1 MNLRL
6 QQMLKLH
13 RLYEPAGDGGSD
25 AGGTG
30 SGAGAAGDGDAGTEA
45 QSGEAGEGAGAAGD
59 ASGSKAQG
67 EADAGAGDKSGQ
79 APSITDADA
88 KLLKDVMKHK
98 DRAKELERE
107 LQAAR
112 EKLSA
117 YDGLDPSKARELL
130 EKEQEAERKAAEAR
144 GDYDRLVA
152 QMGERHKNDMARVA
166 AELDT
171 ERSTRRTLEQRIA
184 DLTVGN
190 AFATSQFVSTDLTLT
205 PTKARVV
212 YGAHFDYV
220 DGKVVGYDKPAG
232 ASDRTPLVDA
242 QGETLGFEDALRAL
256 IEKDPDRD
264 QLIRTKA
271 KSGAASST
279 TTPKG
284 ASKAVQAAQAAV
296 SSKLTGAEKIAAGL
310 KALAKS

>member
-30 SGAGAAGDGDAGTEA
+30 TGDTTSSTEGQTADGAGEGGAGT
-45 QSGEAGEGAGAAGD
+45 EAGEGAGAGEGTPAAAGV
-59 ASGSKAQG
+59 S
-67 EADAGAGDKSGQ
+67 
-79 APSITDADA
+79 DADA
-88 KLLKDVMKHK
+88 KLLKDMMKHK
-98 DRAKELERE
+98 NRAQELEKELQKSRDA
-107 LQAAR
+107 LAA
-112 EKLSA
+112 
-117 YDGLDPSKARELL
+117 YNGLDAAKAKALV
-130 EKEQEAERKAAEAR
+130 EKEQEDERRAAEAR
-144 GDYDRLVA
+144 GEYDRLIT
-152 QMGERHKNDMARVA
+152 QMGERHANDLARVA
-166 AELDT
+166 GELDT
-171 ERSTRRTLEQRIA
+171 ERASRKSLEQRIA

-190 AFATSQFVSTDLTLT
+190 AFATSTFVAADLTLT

-212 YGAHFDYV
+212 YGAHFDHV

-232 ASDRTPLVDA
+232 ASDRTLLVNA
-242 QGETLGFEDALRAL
+242 QGEALGFEDALRAL

-271 KSGAASST
+271 KSGAGSST
-279 TTPKG
+279 TNKG
-284 ASKAVQAAQAAV
+284 AGKAVQAAEAAAAN
-296 SSKLTGAEKIAAGL
+296 KLTGAEKIAAGL